1 MLLQVLWVNGRM
13 FAGQGLSRWL
23 GRALVV
29 FMVVDGLELAELS
42 QSVCLTWAVSD
53 RDRSRRARN
62 TVSCHSRRTG
72 AALMIYYRSV
82 LFALGSSQLDSSKHG
97 PQTQETPTHKY
108 PFQHASSVEGILCVC
123 ALFLWLF
130 LRHMHTEMYHKKIC
144 WFSQQMCHESQLVAH
159 TWQRRSSLLNFP
171 E

>member
-123 ALFLWLF
+123 VRCFFGSFLGTCTQRCITKKSVGLASRCAMNPSWLPI
-130 LRHMHTEMYHKKIC
+130 LGNEGVPC
-144 WFSQQMCHESQLVAH
+144 
-159 TWQRRSSLLNFP
+159 
-171 E
+171 